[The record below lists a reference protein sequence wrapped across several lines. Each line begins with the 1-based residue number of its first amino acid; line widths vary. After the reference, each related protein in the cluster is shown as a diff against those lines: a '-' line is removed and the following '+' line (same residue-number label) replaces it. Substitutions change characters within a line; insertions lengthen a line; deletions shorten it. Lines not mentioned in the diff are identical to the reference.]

1 MPILKHAIKKLKQ
14 DKKRTTRNKA
24 LKTKFR
30 SSVKTAQTNKKDA
43 GLLGLAFSAIDK
55 AAKKGVIH
63 KRKADRMKSRL
74 TKFVSR

>member
-14 DKKRTTRNKA
+14 DKKRTERNKA

-30 SSVKTAQTNKKDA
+30 TSVKNAQTNKKDT

-63 KRKADRMKSRL
+63 TRKADRMKSRL
-74 TKFVSR
+74 TKFISR